1 MIDPLPELPHPPR
14 RVVSLVPSIT
24 ESLFD
29 LGMGDAVVG
38 VTDFCVSPPEARQLP
53 KVGGPK
59 NARVEDIAALHP
71 DLVLAN
77 REENSEKTI
86 AALQARGIA
95 VWAATPLTVDE
106 SLDVLWGLARLF
118 RSVRAGW
125 QIEILARAIDL
136 HRQSAPPETVRVFCP
151 IWFDRLSDGTPW
163 WMTFNAH
170 TYMHDLLAL
179 FGGRNVFAERERC
192 YPLAADLGRAAPQPP
207 GNRDTRYPRVTAEE
221 IIAARPELI
230 LLPDEPCEFGE
241 TEREQMARLLAATP
255 AVQAGRIFL
264 LEGSLLTW
272 YGTRL
277 GKALQVLP
285 AFFR

>member
-1 MIDPLPELPHPPR
+1 M
-14 RVVSLVPSIT
+14 VSLVPSIT

-38 VTDFCVSPPEARQLP
+38 VTDFCVSPPEAQQLP

-59 NARVEDIAALHP
+59 NARVEDIVALHP

-86 AALQARGIA
+86 AALQAQGIA
-95 VWAATPLTVDE
+95 VWAATPLSVDE

-125 QIEILARAIDL
+125 QIEILTRAIDL
-136 HRQSAPPETVRVFCP
+136 HRQSAPPGTMRVFCP
-151 IWFDRLSDGTPW
+151 IWFDHLSDGTPW
-163 WMTFNAH
+163 WMTFNAR

-179 FGGRNVFAERERC
+179 FGGHNVFAERERR
-192 YPLAADLGRAAPQPP
+192 YPLKADLGRAEPQPP
-207 GNRDTRYPRVTAEE
+207 NGRDTRYPRVTAEE
-221 IIAARPELI
+221 IIAARPEVI
-230 LLPDEPCEFGE
+230 LLPDEPCAFGE
-241 TEREQMARLLAATP
+241 AEREQMARLLAETP
-255 AVQAGRIFL
+255 AARAERVFL
-264 LEGSLLTW
+264 LDGSLLTW

-285 AFFR
+285 ALFR